1 MRMDW
6 LPSAKYQNYAPIQF
20 ARFGNIRYFCKIALK
35 LGCCYEKTDTCV
47 GYNHYDALT
56 VTAQGV
62 DGIKRNSSYLYGEG
76 GGVTLQAA
84 KEAALAD
91 LIQKISV
98 TVHSDFT
105 SKERELNQDGNVT
118 SDAEYQSI
126 IRSYST
132 ATLTNV
138 KTIVLKPEPDASVF
152 LYIAK
157 SEIDRIFESRVAKAK
172 EFVGNADEALKNGQI
187 DDALRYY
194 YWSYCL
200 VKSLRYPNEAKIFVD
215 GQERSLLAWLPTRI
229 DDVMGKVK
237 VQSRRTADNTYE
249 ITATYDGR
257 PVRSMD
263 YTYFDGVDNSPVYS
277 ILDGKGLVELRPGM
291 AMDAVQLKLEYE
303 FRGLSRNDS
312 EVEAVV
318 GAMKPAVYRRA
329 YHRVALDGAAAPAE
343 STSTDVNGSMQSPL
357 ALTDMG
363 TLGTAVM
370 KPVMQALR
378 SGSIEQC
385 RKKFT
390 AEGWEE
396 FSKLMGYGKVTLMDD
411 IHLDYFADGDC
422 VVCRGLPVSCRFNR
436 GRVFNEKLSF
446 YIDSNS
452 KQITHV
458 AMGLGREAMN
468 DVVLGHLDWSEKS
481 RTRIV
486 GFLEDYRTSYAT
498 KNLEYLDKVFDD
510 NAVIV
515 LGKRLQ
521 VAPQLNKEGY
531 MNNHRVQFTQLTKRE
546 FLRNLRRQFQ
556 SKDYINLHFSQN
568 RIYQLQKGVERYGI
582 EIKQDYYSS
591 NYGDTGYLT
600 MIFDLTN
607 PDQPVIHV
615 RTWQEQPDPNF
626 GVVSPADF

>member
-1 MRMDW
+1 MKR
-6 LPSAKYQNYAPIQF
+6 LIL
-20 ARFGNIRYFCKIALK
+20 AL
-35 LGCCYEKTDTCV
+35 GIIITM
-47 GYNHYDALT
+47 ALT

-329 YHRVALDGAAAPAE
+329 YHRVALDGAASPAE

-357 ALTDMG
+357 ALTNMG

-385 RKKFT
+385 RQKFT

-486 GFLEDYRTSYAT
+486 GFLEDYRTAYAT

-600 MIFDLTN
+600 LIFDLTN

>member
-1 MRMDW
+1 MKR
-6 LPSAKYQNYAPIQF
+6 LTL
-20 ARFGNIRYFCKIALK
+20 AL
-35 LGCCYEKTDTCV
+35 CIIITM
-47 GYNHYDALT
+47 ALT

-329 YHRVALDGAAAPAE
+329 YHRVALDGAASPAE

-446 YIDSNS
+446 YIDSNT

-458 AMGLGREAMN
+458 VMGLGREAMN

-486 GFLEDYRTSYAT
+486 GFLEDYRTAYAT

-600 MIFDLTN
+600 LIFDLTN

>member
-1 MRMDW
+1 MKR
-6 LPSAKYQNYAPIQF
+6 LTL
-20 ARFGNIRYFCKIALK
+20 AL
-35 LGCCYEKTDTCV
+35 GIIITM
-47 GYNHYDALT
+47 ALT

-329 YHRVALDGAAAPAE
+329 YYRVALDGAASPAE

-486 GFLEDYRTSYAT
+486 GFLEDYRTAYAT

-600 MIFDLTN
+600 LIFDLTN

>member
-1 MRMDW
+1 MKR
-6 LPSAKYQNYAPIQF
+6 LTL
-20 ARFGNIRYFCKIALK
+20 AL
-35 LGCCYEKTDTCV
+35 CIIITM
-47 GYNHYDALT
+47 ALT

-237 VQSRRTADNTYE
+237 VQSRRTADDTYE

-329 YHRVALDGAAAPAE
+329 YHRVALDGAASPAE

-446 YIDSNS
+446 YIDSNT

-486 GFLEDYRTSYAT
+486 GFLEDYRTAYAT

-600 MIFDLTN
+600 LIFDLTN

>member
-1 MRMDW
+1 MKR
-6 LPSAKYQNYAPIQF
+6 LIL
-20 ARFGNIRYFCKIALK
+20 AL
-35 LGCCYEKTDTCV
+35 GVIITM
-47 GYNHYDALT
+47 ALT

-329 YHRVALDGAAAPAE
+329 YHRVALDGAASPAE

-468 DVVLGHLDWSEKS
+468 AVVLGHLDWSEKS

-486 GFLEDYRTSYAT
+486 GFLEDYRTAYAT

-600 MIFDLTN
+600 LIFDLTN

>member
-1 MRMDW
+1 M
-6 LPSAKYQNYAPIQF
+6 
-20 ARFGNIRYFCKIALK
+20 
-35 LGCCYEKTDTCV
+35 
-47 GYNHYDALT
+47 ALT

-329 YHRVALDGAAAPAE
+329 YHRVALDGAASPAE

-357 ALTDMG
+357 ALTNMG

-486 GFLEDYRTSYAT
+486 GFLEDYRTAYAT

-600 MIFDLTN
+600 LIFDLTN

>member
-1 MRMDW
+1 MKR
-6 LPSAKYQNYAPIQF
+6 LTL
-20 ARFGNIRYFCKIALK
+20 AL
-35 LGCCYEKTDTCV
+35 GIIITM
-47 GYNHYDALT
+47 ALT

-237 VQSRRTADNTYE
+237 VQSRRMADNTYE

-329 YHRVALDGAAAPAE
+329 YHRVALDDGASPAE

-486 GFLEDYRTSYAT
+486 GFLEDYRTAYAT

-600 MIFDLTN
+600 LIFDLTN

>member
-1 MRMDW
+1 MKR
-6 LPSAKYQNYAPIQF
+6 LTL
-20 ARFGNIRYFCKIALK
+20 AL
-35 LGCCYEKTDTCV
+35 GIIITM
-47 GYNHYDALT
+47 ALT

-229 DDVMGKVK
+229 EDVMGKVK

-329 YHRVALDGAAAPAE
+329 YHRVALDGAASPAE

-486 GFLEDYRTSYAT
+486 GFLEDYRTAYAT

-546 FLRNLRRQFQ
+546 FLRNLCRQFQ

-600 MIFDLTN
+600 LIFDLTN

>member
-1 MRMDW
+1 MKR
-6 LPSAKYQNYAPIQF
+6 LTL
-20 ARFGNIRYFCKIALK
+20 AL
-35 LGCCYEKTDTCV
+35 GIIITM
-47 GYNHYDALT
+47 ALT

-76 GGVTLQAA
+76 GGVALQAA

-329 YHRVALDGAAAPAE
+329 YHRVALDGAASPAE

-378 SGSIEQC
+378 SGFIEQC

-486 GFLEDYRTSYAT
+486 GFLEDYRTAYAT

-600 MIFDLTN
+600 LIFDLTN

>member
-1 MRMDW
+1 MKR
-6 LPSAKYQNYAPIQF
+6 LTL
-20 ARFGNIRYFCKIALK
+20 AL
-35 LGCCYEKTDTCV
+35 CIIITM
-47 GYNHYDALT
+47 ALT

-329 YHRVALDGAAAPAE
+329 YHRVALDGVASPEE

-486 GFLEDYRTSYAT
+486 GFLEDYRTAYAT

-600 MIFDLTN
+600 LIFDLTN

>member
-1 MRMDW
+1 MKR
-6 LPSAKYQNYAPIQF
+6 LIL
-20 ARFGNIRYFCKIALK
+20 AL
-35 LGCCYEKTDTCV
+35 GVIITM
-47 GYNHYDALT
+47 ALT

-194 YWSYCL
+194 YWNYCL

-237 VQSRRTADNTYE
+237 VQSRRMADNTYE

-329 YHRVALDGAAAPAE
+329 YHRVALDGAASPAE

-446 YIDSNS
+446 YIDSNT

-486 GFLEDYRTSYAT
+486 GFLEDYRTAYAT

-600 MIFDLTN
+600 LIFDLTN

>member
-1 MRMDW
+1 MKR
-6 LPSAKYQNYAPIQF
+6 LTL
-20 ARFGNIRYFCKIALK
+20 AL
-35 LGCCYEKTDTCV
+35 CIIITM
-47 GYNHYDALT
+47 ALT

-118 SDAEYQSI
+118 SDAEFQSI

-329 YHRVALDGAAAPAE
+329 YHRVALDGAASPAE

-486 GFLEDYRTSYAT
+486 GFLEDYRTAYAT

-600 MIFDLTN
+600 LIFDLTN

>member
-1 MRMDW
+1 MKR
-6 LPSAKYQNYAPIQF
+6 LIL
-20 ARFGNIRYFCKIALK
+20 AL
-35 LGCCYEKTDTCV
+35 GIIITM
-47 GYNHYDALT
+47 ALT

-215 GQERSLLAWLPTRI
+215 GQERSLLVWLPTRI

-329 YHRVALDGAAAPAE
+329 YHRVALDGAASPAE

-385 RKKFT
+385 RQKFT

-486 GFLEDYRTSYAT
+486 GFLEDYRTAYAT

-600 MIFDLTN
+600 LIFDLTN
-607 PDQPVIHV
+607 SDQPVIHV

>member
-1 MRMDW
+1 MKR
-6 LPSAKYQNYAPIQF
+6 LTL
-20 ARFGNIRYFCKIALK
+20 AL
-35 LGCCYEKTDTCV
+35 GIIITM
-47 GYNHYDALT
+47 ALT

-215 GQERSLLAWLPTRI
+215 GQERSLLVWLPTRI

-249 ITATYDGR
+249 ITATYDDR

-329 YHRVALDGAAAPAE
+329 YHRVALDGAASPAE

-357 ALTDMG
+357 ALTNMG

-385 RKKFT
+385 RQKFT

-486 GFLEDYRTSYAT
+486 GFLEDYRTAYAT

-546 FLRNLRRQFQ
+546 FLRNLLRQFQ
-556 SKDYINLHFSQN
+556 SKDYINLHFSRN

-600 MIFDLTN
+600 LIFDLTN

>member
-1 MRMDW
+1 MKR
-6 LPSAKYQNYAPIQF
+6 LTL
-20 ARFGNIRYFCKIALK
+20 AL
-35 LGCCYEKTDTCV
+35 GIIITM
-47 GYNHYDALT
+47 ALT

-329 YHRVALDGAAAPAE
+329 CHRVALDGAASPAE

-357 ALTDMG
+357 ALTNMG

-468 DVVLGHLDWSEKS
+468 DVVLGYLDWSEKS

-486 GFLEDYRTSYAT
+486 GFLEDYRTAYAT

-600 MIFDLTN
+600 LIFDLTN

>member
-1 MRMDW
+1 MKR
-6 LPSAKYQNYAPIQF
+6 LTL
-20 ARFGNIRYFCKIALK
+20 AL
-35 LGCCYEKTDTCV
+35 GIIITM
-47 GYNHYDALT
+47 ALT

-329 YHRVALDGAAAPAE
+329 YHRVALDGAASPAE

-486 GFLEDYRTSYAT
+486 GFLEDYRTAYAT

-546 FLRNLRRQFQ
+546 FLCNLRRQFQ
-556 SKDYINLHFSQN
+556 SKDYINLHFSQS

-600 MIFDLTN
+600 LIFDLTN

>member
-1 MRMDW
+1 MKR
-6 LPSAKYQNYAPIQF
+6 LTL
-20 ARFGNIRYFCKIALK
+20 AL
-35 LGCCYEKTDTCV
+35 GIIITM
-47 GYNHYDALT
+47 ALT

-329 YHRVALDGAAAPAE
+329 YHRVALDGAASPAE

-378 SGSIEQC
+378 SGSIE
-385 RKKFT
+385 
-390 AEGWEE
+390 
-396 FSKLMGYGKVTLMDD
+396 
-411 IHLDYFADGDC
+411 
-422 VVCRGLPVSCRFNR
+422 
-436 GRVFNEKLSF
+436 
-446 YIDSNS
+446 
-452 KQITHV
+452 
-458 AMGLGREAMN
+458 
-468 DVVLGHLDWSEKS
+468 
-481 RTRIV
+481 
-486 GFLEDYRTSYAT
+486 
-498 KNLEYLDKVFDD
+498 
-510 NAVIV
+510 
-515 LGKRLQ
+515 
-521 VAPQLNKEGY
+521 
-531 MNNHRVQFTQLTKRE
+531 
-546 FLRNLRRQFQ
+546 
-556 SKDYINLHFSQN
+556 
-568 RIYQLQKGVERYGI
+568 
-582 EIKQDYYSS
+582 
-591 NYGDTGYLT
+591 
-600 MIFDLTN
+600 
-607 PDQPVIHV
+607 
-615 RTWQEQPDPNF
+615 
-626 GVVSPADF
+626 

>member
-1 MRMDW
+1 MKR
-6 LPSAKYQNYAPIQF
+6 LTL
-20 ARFGNIRYFCKIALK
+20 AL
-35 LGCCYEKTDTCV
+35 CIIITM
-47 GYNHYDALT
+47 ALT

-329 YHRVALDGAAAPAE
+329 YHRVALDGAASPEE

-486 GFLEDYRTSYAT
+486 GFLEDYRTAYAT

>member
-1 MRMDW
+1 MKR
-6 LPSAKYQNYAPIQF
+6 LTL
-20 ARFGNIRYFCKIALK
+20 AL
-35 LGCCYEKTDTCV
+35 GIIITM
-47 GYNHYDALT
+47 ALT

-329 YHRVALDGAAAPAE
+329 YHRVALDGAASPAE

-385 RKKFT
+385 RQKFT
-390 AEGWEE
+390 ADGWEE

-411 IHLDYFADGDC
+411 IHLDYFTDGDC
-422 VVCRGLPVSCRFNR
+422 VVCGGLPVSCRFNR

-486 GFLEDYRTSYAT
+486 GFLEDYRTAYAT

-600 MIFDLTN
+600 LIFDLTN

>member
-1 MRMDW
+1 MKRLILAWGIIITM
-6 LPSAKYQNYAPIQF
+6 
-20 ARFGNIRYFCKIALK
+20 
-35 LGCCYEKTDTCV
+35 
-47 GYNHYDALT
+47 ALT

-105 SKERELNQDGNVT
+105 SKERELNQDGNFT

-215 GQERSLLAWLPTRI
+215 GQEHSLLAWLPTRI

-329 YHRVALDGAAAPAE
+329 YHRVALDGAASPAE

-385 RKKFT
+385 RQKFT
-390 AEGWEE
+390 ADGWEE

-486 GFLEDYRTSYAT
+486 GFLEDYRTAYAT

-600 MIFDLTN
+600 LIFDLTN

>member
-1 MRMDW
+1 MKR
-6 LPSAKYQNYAPIQF
+6 LTL
-20 ARFGNIRYFCKIALK
+20 AL
-35 LGCCYEKTDTCV
+35 GIIITM
-47 GYNHYDALT
+47 ALT
-56 VTAQGV
+56 VMAQGV

-76 GGVTLQAA
+76 GGATLQAA

-329 YHRVALDGAAAPAE
+329 YHRVALDGAASPAE

-486 GFLEDYRTSYAT
+486 GFLEDYRTAYAT

-600 MIFDLTN
+600 LIFDLTN

>member
-1 MRMDW
+1 MKR
-6 LPSAKYQNYAPIQF
+6 LTL
-20 ARFGNIRYFCKIALK
+20 AL
-35 LGCCYEKTDTCV
+35 CIIITM
-47 GYNHYDALT
+47 ALT

-215 GQERSLLAWLPTRI
+215 GQERSLLAWLPMRI

-329 YHRVALDGAAAPAE
+329 YHRVALDSAASPAE

-357 ALTDMG
+357 ALTNMG

-486 GFLEDYRTSYAT
+486 GFLEDYRTAYAT

-600 MIFDLTN
+600 LIFDLTN

>member
-1 MRMDW
+1 MKR
-6 LPSAKYQNYAPIQF
+6 LTL
-20 ARFGNIRYFCKIALK
+20 AL
-35 LGCCYEKTDTCV
+35 GIIITM
-47 GYNHYDALT
+47 ALT
-56 VTAQGV
+56 VMAQGV

-118 SDAEYQSI
+118 SDAEYQTI

-172 EFVGNADEALKNGQI
+172 EFVGNANEALKNGQI

-329 YHRVALDGAAAPAE
+329 YHRVALDGAASPAE

-486 GFLEDYRTSYAT
+486 GFLEDYRTAYAT

-600 MIFDLTN
+600 LIFDLTN

>member
-1 MRMDW
+1 MKR
-6 LPSAKYQNYAPIQF
+6 LTL
-20 ARFGNIRYFCKIALK
+20 AL
-35 LGCCYEKTDTCV
+35 CIIITM
-47 GYNHYDALT
+47 ALT

-76 GGVTLQAA
+76 GGVTLHAA

-200 VKSLRYPNEAKIFVD
+200 VKSLRYPNEAKILVD

-329 YHRVALDGAAAPAE
+329 YHRVALDGAASPAE

-385 RKKFT
+385 RQKFT

-486 GFLEDYRTSYAT
+486 GFLEDYRTAYAT

-568 RIYQLQKGVERYGI
+568 RIYQLQNGVERYGI

-600 MIFDLTN
+600 LIFDLTN

>member
-1 MRMDW
+1 M
-6 LPSAKYQNYAPIQF
+6 
-20 ARFGNIRYFCKIALK
+20 
-35 LGCCYEKTDTCV
+35 
-47 GYNHYDALT
+47 ALT

-329 YHRVALDGAAAPAE
+329 YHRVALDGAASPAE

-357 ALTDMG
+357 ALTNMG

-486 GFLEDYRTSYAT
+486 GFLEDYRTAYAT

>member
-1 MRMDW
+1 MKR
-6 LPSAKYQNYAPIQF
+6 LIL
-20 ARFGNIRYFCKIALK
+20 AL
-35 LGCCYEKTDTCV
+35 GVIITM
-47 GYNHYDALT
+47 ALT

-329 YHRVALDGAAAPAE
+329 YHRVALDGAASPAE

-486 GFLEDYRTSYAT
+486 GFLEDYRTAYAT

-600 MIFDLTN
+600 LIFDLTN
-607 PDQPVIHV
+607 SDQPVIHV

>member
-1 MRMDW
+1 MKR
-6 LPSAKYQNYAPIQF
+6 LTL
-20 ARFGNIRYFCKIALK
+20 AL
-35 LGCCYEKTDTCV
+35 GIIITM
-47 GYNHYDALT
+47 ALT

-157 SEIDRIFESRVAKAK
+157 SEIDRIFESREAKAK

-329 YHRVALDGAAAPAE
+329 YHRVALDGAASPAE

>member
-1 MRMDW
+1 MKR
-6 LPSAKYQNYAPIQF
+6 LTL
-20 ARFGNIRYFCKIALK
+20 AL
-35 LGCCYEKTDTCV
+35 GIIITM
-47 GYNHYDALT
+47 ALT

-237 VQSRRTADNTYE
+237 VQSRRMADNTYE

-329 YHRVALDGAAAPAE
+329 YHRVALDGAASPAE

-486 GFLEDYRTSYAT
+486 GFLEDYRTAYAT

>member
-1 MRMDW
+1 MKR
-6 LPSAKYQNYAPIQF
+6 LIL
-20 ARFGNIRYFCKIALK
+20 AL
-35 LGCCYEKTDTCV
+35 GIIITM
-47 GYNHYDALT
+47 ALT

-118 SDAEYQSI
+118 SDAEFQSI

-329 YHRVALDGAAAPAE
+329 YHRVALDGAASPAE

-378 SGSIEQC
+378 SGFIEQC

-486 GFLEDYRTSYAT
+486 GFLEDYRTAYAT

-600 MIFDLTN
+600 LIFDLTN

>member
-1 MRMDW
+1 MKR
-6 LPSAKYQNYAPIQF
+6 LTL
-20 ARFGNIRYFCKIALK
+20 AL
-35 LGCCYEKTDTCV
+35 CIIITM
-47 GYNHYDALT
+47 ALT

-329 YHRVALDGAAAPAE
+329 YHRVALDGAASPAE

-481 RTRIV
+481 RMRIV
-486 GFLEDYRTSYAT
+486 GFLEDYRTAYAT

-600 MIFDLTN
+600 LIFDLTN

>member
-1 MRMDW
+1 MKR
-6 LPSAKYQNYAPIQF
+6 LTL
-20 ARFGNIRYFCKIALK
+20 AL
-35 LGCCYEKTDTCV
+35 CIIITM
-47 GYNHYDALT
+47 ALT
-56 VTAQGV
+56 VAAQGV

-76 GGVTLQAA
+76 GGVTLQVA

-329 YHRVALDGAAAPAE
+329 YHRVALDGVASPEE

-486 GFLEDYRTSYAT
+486 GFLEDYRTAYAT

-600 MIFDLTN
+600 LIFDLTN

>member
-1 MRMDW
+1 M
-6 LPSAKYQNYAPIQF
+6 
-20 ARFGNIRYFCKIALK
+20 
-35 LGCCYEKTDTCV
+35 
-47 GYNHYDALT
+47 ALT

-237 VQSRRTADNTYE
+237 VQSRRMADNTYE

-329 YHRVALDGAAAPAE
+329 YHRVALDGAASPAE

-357 ALTDMG
+357 ALSDMG

-486 GFLEDYRTSYAT
+486 GFLEDYRTAYAT

-600 MIFDLTN
+600 LIFDLTN

>member
-1 MRMDW
+1 M
-6 LPSAKYQNYAPIQF
+6 
-20 ARFGNIRYFCKIALK
+20 
-35 LGCCYEKTDTCV
+35 
-47 GYNHYDALT
+47 
-56 VTAQGV
+56 
-62 DGIKRNSSYLYGEG
+62 
-76 GGVTLQAA
+76 TLQAA

-329 YHRVALDGAAAPAE
+329 YHRVALDGAASPAE

-385 RKKFT
+385 RQKFT

-486 GFLEDYRTSYAT
+486 GFLEDYRTAYAT

-600 MIFDLTN
+600 LIFDLTN

>member
-1 MRMDW
+1 MKR
-6 LPSAKYQNYAPIQF
+6 LTL
-20 ARFGNIRYFCKIALK
+20 AL
-35 LGCCYEKTDTCV
+35 GIIITM
-47 GYNHYDALT
+47 ALT

-237 VQSRRTADNTYE
+237 VQSRRTADNIYE

-329 YHRVALDGAAAPAE
+329 YHRVALDGAASPAE

-378 SGSIEQC
+378 SGFIEQC

-486 GFLEDYRTSYAT
+486 GFLEDYRTAYAT

-600 MIFDLTN
+600 LIFDLTN

>member
-1 MRMDW
+1 MKR
-6 LPSAKYQNYAPIQF
+6 LIL
-20 ARFGNIRYFCKIALK
+20 AL
-35 LGCCYEKTDTCV
+35 CIIITM
-47 GYNHYDALT
+47 ALT
-56 VTAQGV
+56 VTAQGI

-187 DDALRYY
+187 DDALCYY

-329 YHRVALDGAAAPAE
+329 YHRVALDGAASPAE

-357 ALTDMG
+357 VLTDMG

-486 GFLEDYRTSYAT
+486 GFLEDYRTAYAT

-600 MIFDLTN
+600 LIFDLTN

>member
-1 MRMDW
+1 MKR
-6 LPSAKYQNYAPIQF
+6 LTL
-20 ARFGNIRYFCKIALK
+20 AL
-35 LGCCYEKTDTCV
+35 CIIITM
-47 GYNHYDALT
+47 ALT

-329 YHRVALDGAAAPAE
+329 YHRVALDGAASPEE
-343 STSTDVNGSMQSPL
+343 SSSTDVNGSMQSPL

-468 DVVLGHLDWSEKS
+468 DVELGHLDWSEKS

-486 GFLEDYRTSYAT
+486 GFLEDYRTAYAT

-600 MIFDLTN
+600 LIFDLTN

>member
-1 MRMDW
+1 MKR
-6 LPSAKYQNYAPIQF
+6 LTL
-20 ARFGNIRYFCKIALK
+20 AL
-35 LGCCYEKTDTCV
+35 CIIITM
-47 GYNHYDALT
+47 ALT

-157 SEIDRIFESRVAKAK
+157 AEIDRIFESRVAKAK

-329 YHRVALDGAAAPAE
+329 YHRVALDGAASPAE

-357 ALTDMG
+357 ALPDMG

-486 GFLEDYRTSYAT
+486 GFLEDYRTAYAT

-600 MIFDLTN
+600 LIFDLTN

>member
-1 MRMDW
+1 M
-6 LPSAKYQNYAPIQF
+6 
-20 ARFGNIRYFCKIALK
+20 
-35 LGCCYEKTDTCV
+35 
-47 GYNHYDALT
+47 
-56 VTAQGV
+56 
-62 DGIKRNSSYLYGEG
+62 
-76 GGVTLQAA
+76 
-84 KEAALAD
+84 
-91 LIQKISV
+91 
-98 TVHSDFT
+98 
-105 SKERELNQDGNVT
+105 
-118 SDAEYQSI
+118 
-126 IRSYST
+126 
-132 ATLTNV
+132 
-138 KTIVLKPEPDASVF
+138 
-152 LYIAK
+152 
-157 SEIDRIFESRVAKAK
+157 
-172 EFVGNADEALKNGQI
+172 
-187 DDALRYY
+187 
-194 YWSYCL
+194 
-200 VKSLRYPNEAKIFVD
+200 KSLRYPNEAKIFVD

-329 YHRVALDGAAAPAE
+329 YHRVALDGAASPAE

-357 ALTDMG
+357 ALTNMG

-378 SGSIEQC
+378 SGPIEQC

-486 GFLEDYRTSYAT
+486 GFLEDSRTAYAT

-556 SKDYINLHFSQN
+556 SKDYVNLHFSQN

-600 MIFDLTN
+600 LIFDLTN

>member
-1 MRMDW
+1 MKR
-6 LPSAKYQNYAPIQF
+6 LTL
-20 ARFGNIRYFCKIALK
+20 AL
-35 LGCCYEKTDTCV
+35 GIIITM
-47 GYNHYDALT
+47 ALT

-329 YHRVALDGAAAPAE
+329 YHRVVLDGAASPAE

-486 GFLEDYRTSYAT
+486 GFLEDYRTAYAT

-600 MIFDLTN
+600 LIFDLTN

>member
-1 MRMDW
+1 MKR
-6 LPSAKYQNYAPIQF
+6 LTL
-20 ARFGNIRYFCKIALK
+20 AL
-35 LGCCYEKTDTCV
+35 GIIITM
-47 GYNHYDALT
+47 ALT

-118 SDAEYQSI
+118 SDAEFQSI

-200 VKSLRYPNEAKIFVD
+200 VKSLRSPNEAKIFVD

-329 YHRVALDGAAAPAE
+329 YHRVALDGAASPAE
-343 STSTDVNGSMQSPL
+343 STSTGVNGSMQSPL

-385 RKKFT
+385 RQKFT

-452 KQITHV
+452 KQITHI

-486 GFLEDYRTSYAT
+486 GFLEDYRTAYAA

-600 MIFDLTN
+600 LIFDLTN